1 MSSYQDQIQ
10 EIEEE
15 IRSTKKNK
23 STNSH
28 VGKLKANLAR
38 LKREQQDKIM
48 GGGGGSSEG
57 YDVKKSGD
65 SSVALV
71 GLPSVGKSTL
81 LNVLSS
87 LDTFDSGKLLIENE
101 EISSLNEKKMSSFR
115 NEKIGFIFQ
124 FHHLLPDFTILDNIL
139 MPLWIKN
146 GFGQYERPLELL
158 SDVGLLK
165 IKDKYP
171 AEVSGGER
179 QRVAIIRSIV
189 NKPKILFADEPSG
202 NLDEKNSIKLIDL
215 FKRIN
220 RDFNTT
226 IMLTTHNPII
236 AKVGNN
242 IYKLKSGVL
251 IK

>member
-1 MSSYQDQIQ
+1 MGKIILNSKNLIKSYQNGDKRLVVLNGIN
-10 EIEEE
+10 I
-15 IRSTKKNK
+15 
-23 STNSH
+23 
-28 VGKLKANLAR
+28 KL
-38 LKREQQDKIM
+38 ETGTMTTII
-48 GGGGGSSEG
+48 GESGS
-57 YDVKKSGD
+57 
-65 SSVALV
+65 
-71 GLPSVGKSTL
+71 GKSTL

-87 LDTFDSGKLLIENE
+87 LDKFDSGKLLIENE
-101 EISSLNEKKMSSFR
+101 NIRYLNEKKLSSFR

-124 FHHLLPDFTILDNIL
+124 FHHLLPDFTILENVL

-158 SDVGLLK
+158 SDFGLLE

-189 NKPKILFADEPSG
+189 NEPKILFADEPSG
-202 NLDEKNSIKLIDL
+202 NLDEKNSTKLIDL

-226 IMLTTHNPII
+226 ILLTTHNPSI
-236 AKVGNN
+236 AKVGKKV
-242 IYKLKSGVL
+242 YELKSGIL
-251 IK
+251 IKK

>member
-1 MSSYQDQIQ
+1 MDKIILDSKNLFKSYQNGNDRLVVLNGIN
-10 EIEEE
+10 I
-15 IRSTKKNK
+15 
-23 STNSH
+23 
-28 VGKLKANLAR
+28 KLETGTINTIIG
-38 LKREQQDKIM
+38 ES
-48 GGGGGSSEG
+48 GS
-57 YDVKKSGD
+57 
-65 SSVALV
+65 
-71 GLPSVGKSTL
+71 GKSTL

-87 LDTFDSGKLLIENE
+87 LDTFDSGELLIENE
-101 EISSLNEKKMSSFR
+101 DIRSLNEKKLSLIR

-124 FHHLLPDFTILDNIL
+124 FHHLLPDFTILNNVL

-158 SDVGLLK
+158 SDFGLLE

-215 FKRIN
+215 FKKIN
-220 RDFNTT
+220 TDYNMT
-226 IMLTTHNPII
+226 IMLTTHNPSI
-236 AKVGNN
+236 AKIGNRV
-242 IYKLKSGVL
+242 YELKSGVL
-251 IK
+251 IKR

>member
-1 MSSYQDQIQ
+1 MGKIILNSKNLIKSYQNGDKRLVVLNGIN
-10 EIEEE
+10 I
-15 IRSTKKNK
+15 
-23 STNSH
+23 
-28 VGKLKANLAR
+28 KL
-38 LKREQQDKIM
+38 ETGTMTTII
-48 GGGGGSSEG
+48 GESGS
-57 YDVKKSGD
+57 
-65 SSVALV
+65 
-71 GLPSVGKSTL
+71 GKSTL

-87 LDTFDSGKLLIENE
+87 LDKFDSGKLLIENE
-101 EISSLNEKKMSSFR
+101 NIRYLNEKKLSSFR

-124 FHHLLPDFTILDNIL
+124 FHHLLPDFTILENVL

-158 SDVGLLK
+158 SDFGLLK

-189 NKPKILFADEPSG
+189 NEPKILFADEPSG
-202 NLDEKNSIKLIDL
+202 NLDEKNSTKLIDL

-226 IMLTTHNPII
+226 ILLTTHNPSI
-236 AKVGNN
+236 AKVGKKV
-242 IYKLKSGVL
+242 YELKSGIL
-251 IK
+251 IKK

>member
-1 MSSYQDQIQ
+1 MGKIILNSKNIIKSYQNGDKPLVVLNGIN
-10 EIEEE
+10 IELE
-15 IRSTKKNK
+15 
-23 STNSH
+23 
-28 VGKLKANLAR
+28 VGTITTIIG
-38 LKREQQDKIM
+38 ES
-48 GGGGGSSEG
+48 GS
-57 YDVKKSGD
+57 
-65 SSVALV
+65 
-71 GLPSVGKSTL
+71 GKSTL

-87 LDTFDSGKLLIENE
+87 LDTFDSGKLLIDNE
-101 EISSLNEKKMSSFR
+101 DISSLTESSLSLFR

-146 GFGQYERPLELL
+146 GFGQFERPLELL
-158 SDVGLLK
+158 RDFGLFR

-171 AEVSGGER
+171 ADVSGGER

-215 FKRIN
+215 FKQIN

-226 IMLTTHNPII
+226 IMITTHNPSI
-236 AKVGNN
+236 ARVGNI
-242 IYKLKSGVL
+242 IYELKSGVL
-251 IK
+251 IKK